1 MVDATTPRIS
11 YVVKRLESALRAQ
24 LDLICRDKGITT
36 MQYVALSVLHVHPGM
51 SSAQLAARSFV
62 SPQSAN
68 QMVTTLERTGYL
80 VRAPYEQ
87 NRRILQISLTEK
99 GLELLAACDGAVDDL
114 ESTMLEGVDDGA
126 QKVLRQAVNTC
137 IRNLSPNR
145 LAGRT

>member
-1 MVDATTPRIS
+1 
-11 YVVKRLESALRAQ
+11 
-24 LDLICRDKGITT
+24 
-36 MQYVALSVLHVHPGM
+36 
-51 SSAQLAARSFV
+51 
-62 SPQSAN
+62 
-68 QMVTTLERTGYL
+68 MVTTLERTGYL

>member
-1 MVDATTPRIS
+1 
-11 YVVKRLESALRAQ
+11 VKRLESALRAQ

>member
-99 GLELLAACDGAVDDL
+99 GLELLAA
-114 ESTMLEGVDDGA
+114 
-126 QKVLRQAVNTC
+126 
-137 IRNLSPNR
+137 
-145 LAGRT
+145 